1 MEPKVLQPSCPLQLP
16 GMVPRNASER
26 SKISSLCA
34 SQEQAD
40 SGIHNGEGFR
50 ELEVKNC

>member
-1 MEPKVLQPSCPLQLP
+1 MLQPSCPLQLS

-26 SKISSLCA
+26 SRISSFCG
-34 SQEQAD
+34 SQEQVD